1 MGGVVFEQMRVG
13 LRVAEVVDRDELK
26 LVFLAAL
33 VVGAKDHS
41 ADTTES
47 IDGYFDH

>member
-1 MGGVVFEQMRVG
+1 VRVG

-33 VVGAKDHS
+33 VVGAKNHA
-41 ADTTES
+41 ADAAES
-47 IDGYFDH
+47 IDGNFDH